1 MDQVL
6 IFFGMSVVLAMLGV
20 VLFFVGIGYQKLAR
34 RNHELYEELTRIN
47 QDIKNQHEK
56 IILDAQAKAQQILAD
71 ASKRSQ
77 TLVEASDIFAQEYKT
92 EFRAR
97 LMQVLAKEESEF
109 QAIYESV
116 KTKSNEVTLNITKSI
131 EDTLANEMK
140 QMRDVMMTQMQKGL
154 EEYKKSAYAKLE
166 EEVATVVDLI
176 TKNVLKKSLNK
187 DEHKRLVIEALEEAK
202 DHNVL

>member
-20 VLFFVGIGYQKLAR
+20 VLFFVGIAYQKLAR
-34 RNHELYEELTRIN
+34 RNHELYENLTRIN

-56 IILDAQAKAQQILAD
+56 IILDAQARAQQILAD

-116 KTKSNEVTLNITKSI
+116 KKKSSEVTLNITKSI
-131 EDTLANEMK
+131 EDTLAQEMK
-140 QMRDVMMTQMQKGL
+140 QMRDVMMTQMQQGL